1 MEGRAI
7 KQNIKFKNNN
17 SFIYISNTPKMLRFS
32 KTPQNIGKKNVNQNK
47 FNNDKMLIKKNPYI
61 NFNFNLIQNKN
72 MNQNKIRTITP
83 NLKLREIVNQ
93 KFRENSNNYD
103 ISNIFKMRTE
113 LPEIT
118 RNNHNYFQNR
128 SYMNTEYTKKKES
141 NEKIDRQ
148 LKLIFVM
155 KNKINELNK
164 VIKDKNK
171 EILILKN
178 YSHLNNNINNNNNN
192 SNKTINRMKAEKE
205 KNITE
210 EKIINILN
218 NINNVNNENKKD
230 NKKEIKNNFKEKENN
245 PKARNIKKDSTNKSK
260 LVRKLTPINPKK
272 NEEVDKLN
280 KEIQNLNKI
289 INDLDGKYQNEIK
302 KNIEFNQKF
311 TFMKNCTFGLNAP
324 KVQIEEKIKNYENKI
339 IDLEEQLF
347 QYKQRENREKIILSN
362 DEYSNIQ
369 ICLNALMLL
378 SEIKDTNI
386 LNNNEKITFENIE
399 KISNNICDLLKI
411 SNNNTI
417 SNFINDYIIKNTK
430 NVLFVLTFEEIFIY
444 KTQNDYFNNS
454 DLFSFIKERCSIYDY
469 RKEGKVP
476 IMYMRHIY
484 NEFCYKNKKEKNEK
498 EFFELVYLCK
508 KNLKNSYYN
517 NVYDLSYD
525 NLVRDEKENENLVV
539 KNFIDLIMNEEIEKV
554 REREEY
560 KKFSKFN
567 KENLKN
573 KKKNNKLY
581 NNSLISNH
589 NLNSEDFII

>member
-1 MEGRAI
+1 
-7 KQNIKFKNNN
+7 
-17 SFIYISNTPKMLRFS
+17 
-32 KTPQNIGKKNVNQNK
+32 
-47 FNNDKMLIKKNPYI
+47 
-61 NFNFNLIQNKN
+61 
-72 MNQNKIRTITP
+72 
-83 NLKLREIVNQ
+83 
-93 KFRENSNNYD
+93 
-103 ISNIFKMRTE
+103 
-113 LPEIT
+113 
-118 RNNHNYFQNR
+118 
-128 SYMNTEYTKKKES
+128 
-141 NEKIDRQ
+141 
-148 LKLIFVM
+148 
-155 KNKINELNK
+155 
-164 VIKDKNK
+164 
-171 EILILKN
+171 
-178 YSHLNNNINNNNNN
+178 
-192 SNKTINRMKAEKE
+192 MKAEKE
-205 KNITE
+205 KNINE

-218 NINNVNNENKKD
+218 NINNENKKD

-324 KVQIEEKIKNYENKI
+324 KVQMEEKIKNYENKI

-378 SEIKDTNI
+378 NKIKDINSLTK
-386 LNNNEKITFENIE
+386 NEKITFENIE